1 MFSCSDI
8 NVEIFIVIFFLSC
21 LVCGPISKSIL
32 CHFEF
37 MENYLYKV
45 FDQKSGSRK
54 NSSVSLISRTRVKE
68 RKKKFGMLMPKFGM
82 LMPKEYFI
90 KFAHVSGICL
100 LLLVFQLF
108 QSRKDLIF
116 FPSPRN
122 YSSRACVGWSFNICS
137 DSQSS

>member
-1 MFSCSDI
+1 MSGFLLSYFFVMFSLWSNFQI
-8 NVEIFIVIFFLSC
+8 NTM
-21 LVCGPISKSIL
+21 

-37 MENYLYKV
+37 MENFLYKV

-54 NSSVSLISRTRVKE
+54 NSSVSLISGTRVKE
-68 RKKKFGMLMPKFGM
+68 RKKKIGMLMPKFGM

-90 KFAHVSGICL
+90 KFTHVSGICL
-100 LLLVFQLF
+100 LLLFFQLF
-108 QSRKDLIF
+108 QSRKEWIF